1 MMNPSA
7 VALDSRSVVGRCMNH
22 ALVEGD
28 LEPVDQFVA
37 RVLRRA
43 HESAMARNA
52 PNEARAILD
61 AAQLFADELTASHPG
76 FDRVSFVAAAAE
88 GPS

>member
-1 MMNPSA
+1 MNPSP
-7 VALDSRSVVGRCMNH
+7 VGLDSRSVVGRYMNH

-28 LEPVDQFVA
+28 LEAVDQFVA

-43 HESAMARNA
+43 HESAEARNA
-52 PNEARAILD
+52 PSEARAILD
-61 AAQLFADELTASHPG
+61 VAHMFADEWITSDPG
-76 FDRVSFVAAAAE
+76 FDRFGFVAAATE

>member
-1 MMNPSA
+1 MDHTLAEDGLGA
-7 VALDSRSVVGRCMNH
+7 V
-22 ALVEGD
+22 E
-28 LEPVDQFVA
+28 QFVA

-43 HESAMARNA
+43 HESAEARNA

-61 AAQLFADELTASHPG
+61 VAHLFADELTAGDPG
-76 FDRVSFVAAAAE
+76 FDRLGFVAAATE

>member
-1 MMNPSA
+1 MSPSQ
-7 VALDSRSVVGRCMNH
+7 VGPDSRSVVDLYMNH

-28 LEPVDQFVA
+28 LEAVDQFVA

-43 HESAMARNA
+43 HESAEARNA
-52 PNEARAILD
+52 PNEARAILGV
-61 AAQLFADELTASHPG
+61 AHLFADELTANHPG
-76 FDRVSFVAAAAE
+76 FDRLGFVAAATE

>member
-1 MMNPSA
+1 MSPSP
-7 VALDSRSVVGRCMNH
+7 VGLDSRSVVGPYMNH

-28 LEPVDQFVA
+28 LEAVDQFVA

-43 HESAMARNA
+43 HESAEARNE
-52 PNEARAILD
+52 PNEARAILGV
-61 AAQLFADELTASHPG
+61 AHLFADELTANHPG
-76 FDRVSFVAAAAE
+76 FDRLGFVAAATE

>member
-1 MMNPSA
+1 MNPSP
-7 VALDSRSVVGRCMNH
+7 VGPDSRSAVGRYMNH

-28 LEPVDQFVA
+28 PEAVGQFVA

-43 HESAMARNA
+43 HQTAAARKAPSES
-52 PNEARAILD
+52 RAILGV
-61 AAQLFADELTASHPG
+61 AQLFADELTASPG
-76 FDRVSFVAAAAE
+76 LDRLGFVTAATK

>member
-1 MMNPSA
+1 MNASLASA
-7 VALDSRSVVGRCMNH
+7 NSRSVAGRFIGH

-28 LEPVDQFVA
+28 SEAVDQFVA

-43 HESAMARNA
+43 HQSAEARNA
-52 PNEARAILD
+52 ANEARAILGV
-61 AAQLFADELTASHPG
+61 AHLFADELTAGDPG
-76 FDRVSFVAAAAE
+76 FDRLGFVTAATE

>member
-1 MMNPSA
+1 MPEA
-7 VALDSRSVVGRCMNH
+7 
-22 ALVEGD
+22 
-28 LEPVDQFVA
+28 VDQFVA

-43 HESAMARNA
+43 HQSAEARNA

-61 AAQLFADELTASHPG
+61 VAHLFADELTASDPG
-76 FDRVSFVAAAAE
+76 FDRFSFVAAATE

>member
-1 MMNPSA
+1 MSPSQ
-7 VALDSRSVVGRCMNH
+7 VGPDSRSVVDLYMNH

-28 LEPVDQFVA
+28 LEAVDQFVA

-43 HESAMARNA
+43 HESAEARNA
-52 PNEARAILD
+52 PNEARAILGV
-61 AAQLFADELTASHPG
+61 AHLFADELTANHPG
-76 FDRVSFVAAAAE
+76 FDRFGFVAAATE